1 MKNFFNPTLDEFV
14 EEKKDLTVIGL
25 YWAGLWR
32 LYALVFIIAFA
43 ITFIGELM
51 K

>member
-1 MKNFFNPTLDEFV
+1 MEFNPTVKDFL
-14 EEKKDLTVIGL
+14 EKKQDVTVIGL

-32 LYALVFIIAFA
+32 LYAAMLIISLLLVGL
-43 ITFIGELM
+43 GEVL